1 MEIKVGKDMLTA
13 ILISALAGGLL
24 TGGIMYGIEKKNSNS
39 NENTVEIINA
49 ISQVK
54 SEVAESQL
62 ITTTNLTNT
71 DLLKEPCSS
80 EYISNHGD
88 LLCREM
94 FCRLQTRGLDAAAS
108 QGECEEISNIRNSL
122 IILDACGEKDAGSYQ
137 ACVQIFNT
145 RK

>member
-1 MEIKVGKDMLTA
+1 MSIKIGKEMITT

-24 TGGIMYGIEKKNSNS
+24 TGGVMYGIEKRNSKN
-39 NENTVEIINA
+39 NEDTVEIIDA

-54 SEVAESQL
+54 SEVAQSQL
-62 ITTTNLTNT
+62 ITTKNLTDT
-71 DLLKEPCSS
+71 ELLKEPCSTK
-80 EYISNHGD
+80 YIEHQGD

-94 FCRLQTRGLDAAAS
+94 FCRLQSRGLDAAAS

-122 IILDACGEKDAGSYQ
+122 IILDACGEKDAGAYQ